1 MKKLSL
7 FGFILALLS
16 AATGL
21 YNQFV
26 YVEAF
31 HANECKTFSAQICD
45 DTHNMQVIL
54 GVITMILAAL
64 ALVLC
69 FIPESEKKKVI
80 NFFGILIGLFGFILG
95 LAQAT
100 HIFDVTGYFTH

>member
-1 MKKLSL
+1 MNKLSL
-7 FGFILALLS
+7 FGFILSLIS
-16 AATGL
+16 VATGL

-31 HANECKTFSAQICD
+31 HANECKTFAAKVCD
-45 DTHNMQVIL
+45 DTRNTQVTL
-54 GVITMILAAL
+54 GVITMILAAV

-69 FIPESEKKKVI
+69 FIPESKKKNVI
-80 NFFGILIGLFGFILG
+80 DFFGILTGLFGFILG

-100 HIFDVTGYFTH
+100 HIFDVTGYFTN